1 MALLLKVNGRDLTDY
16 NRMAHGD
23 GHEPASADSFEPQ
36 FTGSP
41 ALGEGQSFVGNSL
54 GNVAMSFPLILS
66 AATTDALYQLI
77 RDIRTDLVKGNT
89 VEYRSGGASQST
101 FFDMESGKLE
111 PNFEF
116 WLDQNAKCRA
126 QLTIWRRP
134 YGHTGTS
141 RVIASAVGTGPMTI
155 TATGVLGDVDA
166 QANLGVRNSGG
177 GTGFQ
182 GPILYGVKYPAP
194 SGFSPHWNASRM
206 AAEGP
211 GGGGATVITATSLAS
226 GRVSNSFLAQGNPN
240 PLSGA
245 GAIYTPFF
253 YVPLPAQTYSG
264 RYRVVANGRIRAV
277 FTGANAKVEATLTA
291 LDDFGRRSAK
301 TIPVPSSLGWTPWD
315 LGEVSVPTTS
325 GTSFNL
331 TLSIQI
337 SSASALGSLVA
348 THPIQMDG
356 FSLIPLDSGG
366 MLNGSP
372 TAGQRIGVSASA
384 ITDIRGTDR
393 SVTVSSGIGLGPSFT
408 FEESVLRGDW
418 PHIPPTGSPAAS
430 GVAQVV
436 VWPSIFAA
444 TGGELISN
452 REQRVTV
459 AVRERFSYM
468 R

>member
-36 FTGSP
+36 FTGPS

-89 VEYRSGGASQST
+89 VEYRSGGATQST

-155 TATGVLGDVDA
+155 TATGILGDENALVD
-166 QANLGVRNSGG
+166 LGVRNSGSA
-177 GTGFQ
+177 TGWQ
-182 GPILYGVKYPAP
+182 GHVIYGVKYPVP
-194 SGFSPHWNASRM
+194 SGFNPHWTASRF
-206 AAEGP
+206 
-211 GGGGATVITATSLAS
+211 GGAGTVVNATSLAS
-226 GRVSNSFLAQGNPN
+226 GRVANTYFAHPAN
-240 PLSGA
+240 PLATSGFYAPLNLNGLA
-245 GAIYTPFF
+245 G
-253 YVPLPAQTYSG
+253 VTYAG

-277 FTGANAKVEATLTA
+277 FTAANTKVESQLFTSDAYAGGENRLY
-291 LDDFGRRSAK
+291 GRK
-301 TIPVPSSLGWTPWD
+301 PLPSSLNWTPWD
-315 LGEVSVPTTS
+315 LGEITVPS
-325 GTSFNL
+325 SAASSFY
-331 TLSIQI
+331 LSLGIYI
-337 SSASALGSLVA
+337 SHASALGSMVA
-348 THPIQMDG
+348 THPVQVGEMT
-356 FSLIPLDSGG
+356 LIPLDINAGVFT
-366 MLNGSP
+366 GSA
-372 TAGQRIGVSASA
+372 TEGQRMAVTPSQVL
-384 ITDIRGTDR
+384 DLRGIDK
-393 SVTVSSGIGLGPSFT
+393 TVSMSTGAGAGAVREFDKS
-408 FEESVLRGDW
+408 SVRGDW
-418 PHIPPTGSPAAS
+418 AQIPPTGSPAAS
-430 GVAQVV
+430 GAAQIVI
-436 VWPSIFAA
+436 WPTTFAA
-444 TGGELISN
+444 TSFEPIGN
-452 REQRVTV
+452 RESRVTV
-459 AVRERFSYM
+459 SVRERFSYM